1 MDTTARRVGK
11 ISAISAVLLSAAY
24 IITGSTWFISHFD
37 LVKTSGLLCLTGV
50 VFLVTGNTQFQLPA
64 ILGYAFGFP
73 SVCLLLVILFSRSE
87 LR

>member
-50 VFLVTGNTQFQLPA
+50 VFLVTGNTQSTSRNPGLRVRVPLCVS
-64 ILGYAFGFP
+64 IVSDSVFP
-73 SVCLLLVILFSRSE
+73 L
-87 LR
+87 